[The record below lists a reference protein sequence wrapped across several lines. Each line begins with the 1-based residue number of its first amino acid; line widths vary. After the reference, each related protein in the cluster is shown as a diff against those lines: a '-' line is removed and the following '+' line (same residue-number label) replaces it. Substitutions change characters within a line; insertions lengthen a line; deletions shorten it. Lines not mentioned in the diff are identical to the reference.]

1 MYQGLPLQLPPI
13 LPFQIPTPLSRSR
26 FTMVSCYVTIPT
38 LCIDANIDLDIQLG
52 TEGPV
57 IVRHTTRTQTGP
69 DAFFLSSKLFLLT
82 FNRPTLVHGTEVLD
96 ERFVRGWNKLPHE
109 LKVSSLPS
117 ASTRPY

>member
-13 LPFQIPTPLSRSR
+13 LPLRIPTPLSRSR
-26 FTMVSCYVTIPT
+26 FTMVSRYMTIPT
-38 LCIDANIDLDIQLG
+38 FCIHAHRNLDIQLG
-52 TEGPV
+52 TGGPV

-69 DAFFLSSKLFLLT
+69 DTFFWSSKLFLLT

-109 LKVSSLPS
+109 LKVGSCLSAFTSL
-117 ASTRPY
+117 Y